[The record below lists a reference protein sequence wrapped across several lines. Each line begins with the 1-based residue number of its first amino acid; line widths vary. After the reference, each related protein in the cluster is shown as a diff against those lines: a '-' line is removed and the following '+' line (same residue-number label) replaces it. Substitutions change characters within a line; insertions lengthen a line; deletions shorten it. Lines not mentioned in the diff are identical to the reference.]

1 MQLLLG
7 SVSMDLH
14 DLLMNILTQQWSHAL
29 SNTEDDKCTLS
40 FNDVIVRN
48 ILIEHESFRSDICI
62 LIICHI
68 YIFQTPAL
76 NVLSEFKQVHNIMY
90 F

>member
-1 MQLLLG
+1 M
-7 SVSMDLH
+7 
-14 DLLMNILTQQWSHAL
+14 HAL

-76 NVLSEFKQVHNIMY
+76 NVLNKCIILCISDVCTEQHT
-90 F
+90 